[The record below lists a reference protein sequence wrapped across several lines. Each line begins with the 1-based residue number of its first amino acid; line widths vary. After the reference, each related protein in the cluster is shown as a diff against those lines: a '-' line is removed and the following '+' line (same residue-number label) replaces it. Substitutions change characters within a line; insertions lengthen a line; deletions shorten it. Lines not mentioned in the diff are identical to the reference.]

1 MQISTGKVVS
11 IDYTLTD
18 DKQQILDTS
27 EGGEPLVYLQG
38 VGQIIAGLEAELEGK
53 KAGDS
58 LKVKVAP
65 EKGYGMRDDAKIV
78 QVSRKQIQGDEE
90 LKEGMQ
96 LQASGPQG
104 HQVVT
109 ITKIAG
115 DEVTIDGNH
124 PLAGQTLHFDVTV
137 RDVRDATKEE
147 MDHGHVHGPGG
158 HHH

>member
-11 IDYTLTD
+11 IDYTLTND
-18 DKQQILDTS
+18 NKEVIDTS
-27 EGGEPLVYLQG
+27 EGAEPLVYLQG
-38 VGQIIAGLEAELEGK
+38 VGQIIPGLEKELEGK
-53 KAGDS
+53 KTGDA
-58 LKVKVAP
+58 LKVTIAPENGYGVHDESKVVKVAR
-65 EKGYGMRDDAKIV
+65 G
-78 QVSRKQIQGDEE
+78 QIQGDEE

-109 ITKIAG
+109 ITKIEA

-124 PLAGQTLHFDVTV
+124 PLAGETLHFAVTV

>member
-11 IDYTLTD
+11 IDYTLTND
-18 DKQQILDTS
+18 NKEVIDTS

-38 VGQIIAGLEAELEGK
+38 VGQIIPGLEKELEGK
-53 KAGDS
+53 KTGDA
-58 LKVKVAP
+58 LKVKIAP
-65 EKGYGMRDDAKIV
+65 ENGYGVRDDAKIV
-78 QVSRKQIQGDEE
+78 QVSRKQIQGEEE